1 MVMCKL
7 QREYYSSAMYIER
20 TYKIDGNV
28 RKIFMPEQKAGS
40 RPCPKGRGRER
51 VIQPTMKY
59 STMRAQSTYMM
70 GWTSLARPLTSLTRT

>member
-28 RKIFMPEQKAGS
+28 
-40 RPCPKGRGRER
+40 RGRER

>member
-1 MVMCKL
+1 MNKMVMCKL

-28 RKIFMPEQKAGS
+28 RKIFMPEQKPFPALS
-40 RPCPKGRGRER
+40 KRARPGER

-70 GWTSLARPLTSLTRT
+70 GWTSFGAAL